1 MLHAIIYVAIT
12 YPAIGYY
19 WSAYKVFWY
28 FYATLCTFLYFVYLG
43 MFLVSVCPGVEIAS
57 VLATAIY
64 TILNLFSGFLL
75 PGPVP
80 SKSLSFFFL
89 HFMSMHIQGRV
100 INVEFF
106 SYTQKIPKW
115 WIWCYWICPTS
126 WSLNGLLTSQYGDM
140 NREILIFGEHKTV
153 GSFLHDYYGFHH
165 DRLGLVAAV
174 LIAFP
179 VAFAILFAY
188 CIGKLNYQRT

>member
-1 MLHAIIYVAIT
+1 MLQVTVEIPYIMLHAIIYVAIT

-80 SKSLSFFFL
+80 SKSISFFL

-106 SYTQKIPKW
+106 FIYSENTQVVDLVLLDLPHILVPHW
-115 WIWCYWICPTS
+115 PLDITIWRHEERDIDFWGAQNS
-126 WSLNGLLTSQYGDM
+126 W
-140 NREILIFGEHKTV
+140 
-153 GSFLHDYYGFHH
+153 FLS
-165 DRLGLVAAV
+165 A
-174 LIAFP
+174 
-179 VAFAILFAY
+179 
-188 CIGKLNYQRT
+188 